1 VVAQN
6 IFFALIAAVMI
17 VSALRVVTVSNVVHA
32 ALWLVVVMAGAASL
46 YLLLGAEFVGVTQVL
61 VYVGAVMVLLLFG
74 TMLTRA
80 IIGSESD
87 MKTASWWVGIPTAIV
102 LFSLLAFAIVDEFDD
117 KELPSDPALV
127 SVQQISDA
135 FFNPYLVPFFALSFV
150 LLAALVGAIVIAR
163 RD

>member
-6 IFFALIAAVMI
+6 IFFGLIAAVMI
-17 VSALRVVTVSNVVHA
+17 IAALRVVTTSNVVHA
-32 ALWLVVVMAGAASL
+32 ALWLVVVMSGAASL
-46 YLLLGAEFVGVTQVL
+46 YLLLGAEFVGVTQIL

-80 IIGSESD
+80 VIGAERD
-87 MKTASWWVGIPTAIV
+87 IRTGTWWVGIPTALL
-102 LFSLLAFAIVDEFDD
+102 LFGLLGFAIVDQFEDE
-117 KELPSDPALV
+117 ELPADPALV

-135 FFNPYLVPFFALSFV
+135 IFSPYLVPFFALSFV

>member
-6 IFFALIAAVMI
+6 IFFGLIAAVMI
-17 VSALRVVTVSNVVHA
+17 ISALRVVTTSNVVHA
-32 ALWLVVVMAGAASL
+32 ALWLVVVMSGAASL
-46 YLLLGAEFVGVTQVL
+46 YLLLGAEFVGVTQIL

-80 IIGSESD
+80 VIGSERDLRTS
-87 MKTASWWVGIPTAIV
+87 TWWVGIPTALV
-102 LFSLLAFAIVDEFDD
+102 LFGLLAFAVVDQFEDT
-117 KELPSDPALV
+117 ELPEDPALV
-127 SVQQISDA
+127 SVQEISDA
-135 FFNPYLVPFFALSFV
+135 IFNPYLVPFFALSFV

>member
-1 VVAQN
+1 MVAQN
-6 IFFALIAAVMI
+6 IFFGVIAAVMI
-17 VSALRVVTVSNVVHA
+17 VSALRVVTTSNVVHA
-32 ALWLVVVMAGAASL
+32 ALWLVVVMSGAASL
-46 YLLLGAEFVGVTQVL
+46 YLLLGAEFVGVTQIL

-80 IIGSESD
+80 VIGSERDLRTS
-87 MKTASWWVGIPTAIV
+87 TWWVGIPTALL
-102 LFSLLAFAIVDEFDD
+102 LFGLLAFAVVDQFEDT
-117 KELPSDPALV
+117 ELPEDPALV

-135 FFNPYLVPFFALSFV
+135 VFNPYLVPFFALSFV

>member
-1 VVAQN
+1 
-6 IFFALIAAVMI
+6 M
-17 VSALRVVTVSNVVHA
+17 S
-32 ALWLVVVMAGAASL
+32 GAASL
-46 YLLLGAEFVGVTQVL
+46 YLLLGAEFVGITQVL
-61 VYVGAVMVLLLFG
+61 IYVGAVMVLLLFG

-80 IIGSESD
+80 LIGSERDLRTS
-87 MKTASWWVGIPTAIV
+87 SWWVGIPTALV
-102 LFSLLAFAIVDEFDD
+102 LFGLLAFAILDEFDD
-117 KELPSDPALV
+117 QELPKDPAMV

>member
-6 IFFALIAAVMI
+6 IFFGLIAAVMI
-17 VSALRVVTVSNVVHA
+17 VSALRVVTTSNVVHA
-32 ALWLVVVMAGAASL
+32 ALWLVVVMSGAASL
-46 YLLLGAEFVGVTQVL
+46 YLLLGAEFVGVTQIL

-80 IIGSESD
+80 VIGSERDLRTS
-87 MKTASWWVGIPTAIV
+87 TWWVGIPTALV
-102 LFSLLAFAIVDEFDD
+102 LFGLLAFAVVDQFEDT
-117 KELPSDPALV
+117 ELPEDPALV
-127 SVQQISDA
+127 SVQEISDA
-135 FFNPYLVPFFALSFV
+135 IFNPYLVPFFALSFV

>member
-6 IFFALIAAVMI
+6 IFFGLIAAVMVI
-17 VSALRVVTVSNVVHA
+17 SALRVVTTSNVVHA
-32 ALWLVVVMAGAASL
+32 ALWLVMVMSGAAAL
-46 YLLLGAEFVGVTQVL
+46 YLLLGAEFVGVTQIL

-80 IIGSESD
+80 VIGSESNLR
-87 MKTASWWVGIPTAIV
+87 TSTWWIGIPTALL
-102 LFSLLAFAIVDEFDD
+102 LFGLLAFAVLDAFEDT
-117 KELPSDPALV
+117 ELPADPALV
-127 SVQQISDA
+127 SVQQISDSI
-135 FFNPYLVPFFALSFV
+135 FNPYLVPFFALSFV

>member
-6 IFFALIAAVMI
+6 IFFGLIAAVMI
-17 VSALRVVTVSNVVHA
+17 IAALRVVTTSNVVHA
-32 ALWLVVVMAGAASL
+32 ALWLVVVMSGAASL
-46 YLLLGAEFVGVTQVL
+46 YLLLGAEFVGVTQIL

-80 IIGSESD
+80 VIGAERD
-87 MKTASWWVGIPTAIV
+87 IRTGTWWVGIPTALL
-102 LFSLLAFAIVDEFDD
+102 LFGLLGFAIVDQFEDE
-117 KELPSDPALV
+117 ELPTDPALV

-135 FFNPYLVPFFALSFV
+135 IFSPYLVPFFALSFV

>member
-6 IFFALIAAVMI
+6 IFFAVIAAVMI
-17 VSALRVVTVSNVVHA
+17 VSALRVVTVNNVVHA
-32 ALWLVVVMAGAASL
+32 ALWLVIVMSGAASL
-46 YLLLGAEFVGVTQVL
+46 YLLLGAEFVGITQVL

-80 IIGSESD
+80 MIGAERDLRTS
-87 MKTASWWVGIPTAIV
+87 TWWIGIPTALV
-102 LFSLLAFAIVDEFDD
+102 LFGLLAFAILDEFDD
-117 KELPSDPALV
+117 QELPEDPAMV

>member
-6 IFFALIAAVMI
+6 IFFGVLAAVMI
-17 VSALRVVTVSNVVHA
+17 ISALRVVTTDNVVHA
-32 ALWLVVVMAGAASL
+32 ALWLVVVMSGAAAI
-46 YLLLGAEFVGVTQVL
+46 YLLLGAEFVGVTQIL

-80 IIGSESD
+80 VIGSERD
-87 MKTASWWVGIPTAIV
+87 LRTGTWWIGIPTALV
-102 LFSLLAFAIVDEFDD
+102 LFGLLAYAIVDAFGDE
-117 KELPSDPALV
+117 ELPSDPALV
-127 SVQQISDA
+127 SVQEISDSI
-135 FFNPYLVPFFALSFV
+135 FNPYLVPFFALSFV